1 MNTQSPTMHI
11 YICVHQTYIY
21 IYMYTH
27 AKFCGALLETH
38 TFKSWQV
45 VPPTIALDGTSKTMF
60 QKDFFFWGASVYLS
74 ESGAPQNRS
83 LNIFTAHPSTM
94 TACSTFYTSY
104 TRIYTC
110 IYIYIYMYT
119 FMYIYVCIIHHVYT
133 FPYHICTHIYTY
145 PILRISRY
153 FSSASDLYSC
163 GKKSPIKETISC
175 KRDLQFW
182 FKSRL

>member
-1 MNTQSPTMHI
+1 MPNSAERSSKPTPSNHGKL
-11 YICVHQTYIY
+11 C
-21 IYMYTH
+21 
-27 AKFCGALLETH
+27 LLQLH
-38 TFKSWQV
+38 LMAPVRQCFK
-45 VPPTIALDGTSKTMF
+45 KR
-60 QKDFFFWGASVYLS
+60 FFFWGASVYLS

-83 LNIFTAHPSTM
+83 LNIFTAHPSSM
-94 TACSTFYTSY
+94 TDCRTFYTSY

-145 PILRISRY
+145 PFLRISRY